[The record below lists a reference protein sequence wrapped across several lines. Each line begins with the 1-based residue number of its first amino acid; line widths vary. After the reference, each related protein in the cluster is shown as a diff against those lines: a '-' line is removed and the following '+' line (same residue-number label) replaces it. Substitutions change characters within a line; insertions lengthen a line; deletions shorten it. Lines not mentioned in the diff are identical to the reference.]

1 MPASAT
7 KTQWF
12 SKVVDQMLSIEGVE
26 AESLNDGGM
35 GLCILYNGASRKVSV
50 SGDMLDYRIQKN
62 QFRQVRKT
70 LTELG
75 IREGQ
80 PFVAPPR
87 ARRAVTPEMLAAR
100 EKQRQAYEAW
110 QDVWQT
116 VRKAENSLDAE
127 WELSQMMDY
136 Y

>member
-7 KTQWF
+7 QNQWF
-12 SKVVDQMLSIEGVE
+12 AKVVEQMLAIEGVE
-26 AESLNDGGM
+26 EEILNDGRVA
-35 GLCILYNGASRKVSV
+35 LRILYNGASRKVNV
-50 SGDMLDYRIQKN
+50 VGGVADYRTQKN

-75 IREGQ
+75 VKEGE
-80 PFVAPPR
+80 PFVAQTR

-100 EKQRQAYEAW
+100 EKQKQSYEAW
-110 QDVWQT
+110 QELWQT